1 MPETEPKRNM
11 VEAKVIATLFG
22 LTVRRIQQLTQDGVL
37 QTELVGKQRR
47 YDLLQTVRRYIGY
60 LQEKVNNKGGGK
72 DDTENESRKI
82 KADADLK
89 ATKAEI
95 AEMELAE
102 LKGEMH
108 RSEDVEAMTTD
119 LVFVIRGMMLALPGR
134 LAIDLAN
141 IDKPAEISERIKQE
155 VNAIL
160 LELSNYKYDPEA
172 YKKRV
177 RDRQGWNELIKDDD
191 ESEGDGAAEQS
202 DRAGRFKLRPARR
215 PDCFSMGRSASPAIA
230 RKLSRGRPVE
240 NHADAIPERADGR
253 LQRSE
258 GQQHRHGGGF
268 AGRQVRVP
276 AQLHRVLNRP
286 RSGQHAVRAADN
298 RRRPEVLPPPRGADD
313 PRLEAPEGEGLRRKN
328 SRQREHHP
336 PEIIPRGDADNDRLE
351 QRERAGFDT
360 CPVYLRRRA

>member
-177 RDRQGWNELIKDDD
+177 RDRQG
-191 ESEGDGAAEQS
+191 
-202 DRAGRFKLRPARR
+202 
-215 PDCFSMGRSASPAIA
+215 
-230 RKLSRGRPVE
+230 
-240 NHADAIPERADGR
+240 
-253 LQRSE
+253 
-258 GQQHRHGGGF
+258 
-268 AGRQVRVP
+268 
-276 AQLHRVLNRP
+276 
-286 RSGQHAVRAADN
+286 
-298 RRRPEVLPPPRGADD
+298 
-313 PRLEAPEGEGLRRKN
+313 
-328 SRQREHHP
+328 
-336 PEIIPRGDADNDRLE
+336 
-351 QRERAGFDT
+351 
-360 CPVYLRRRA
+360 